1 MPTHQ
6 CHCSSTHRVAY
17 LLLIL
22 TLFSL
27 NGFFLVFH
35 SMACAFFLLF
45 LQIWMS
51 MPHWKKMLKRARE
64 RKKETKTYFETVEG
78 RRFWGVSTTL
88 IRDVGLEILPED
100 DPDTPLHLNIQQ
112 CVMLTEKQLTQQ
124 KKSPVL
130 SAMCVTHLA
139 CEKAACLLYF
149 GFLSSI
155 YFCFHL
161 KFIFVSIFDYRTH
174 SFFFKAWFIMGV
186 FFSSFFLLKN

>member
-51 MPHWKKMLKRARE
+51 MPHWKKMLKRERE
-64 RKKETKTYFETVEG
+64 KPKHISKLWRVGGFG
-78 RRFWGVSTTL
+78 GVSTTL

-112 CVMLTEKQLTQQ
+112 CVMLTEKQLTQ

-174 SFFFKAWFIMGV
+174 PFFLKHGLLWAFFFFL
-186 FFSSFFLLKN
+186 FLLKN

>member
-1 MPTHQ
+1 MF
-6 CHCSSTHRVAY
+6 SSHAHTSVPLQLNTQSRVLASHSHVIFVEWFLSSVPLY
-17 LLLIL
+17 GMC
-22 TLFSL
+22 LFS
-27 NGFFLVFH
+27 
-35 SMACAFFLLF
+35 AFSANLDVNATL
-45 LQIWMS
+45 
-51 MPHWKKMLKRARE
+51 KKNVKESERE
-64 RKKETKTYFETVEG
+64 KETKTYFETVEG

-112 CVMLTEKQLTQQ
+112 CVMLTEKQLTQ

-186 FFSSFFLLKN
+186 FFLPFFC